1 MKARSKYISLL
12 LAVLMAITMS
22 PLLSQ
27 EALAEKETHEVNMY
41 NGVVCVDDN
50 LTIDTTQYLDED
62 GDALVYAYYSTDG
75 YKDFFNYRG
84 PGTTIYSYQVPDMF
98 SLGEQFYIVI
108 ENSYERIES
117 EWITIKMNAKN
128 LDFSEFNFDKT
139 YTGKKLY
146 LKSFDLDLGPTYF
159 VNKDFK
165 ITYSN
170 NINVGRAAAKLTAN
184 DSRLIGSKIIYF
196 NIRPKGTSIK
206 FLSRSKKC
214 IIVKWKAQKAQMS
227 KSRISGYQIQYST
240 KSNFKGAKVKNVEG
254 YKKTSKLITGLA
266 RKTKYYV
273 RVRTYMT
280 VKGVKYYSSW
290 SKTKAIKTK

>member
-117 EWITIKMNAKN
+117 EWITIKMNAPRTLLEEILPLAPVNMVSHNFPIVVMCCLKIFMKNYKKN
-128 LDFSEFNFDKT
+128 LDIKNNF
-139 YTGKKLY
+139 LI
-146 LKSFDLDLGPTYF
+146 F
-159 VNKDFK
+159 V
-165 ITYSN
+165 
-170 NINVGRAAAKLTAN
+170 V
-184 DSRLIGSKIIYF
+184 
-196 NIRPKGTSIK
+196 
-206 FLSRSKKC
+206 
-214 IIVKWKAQKAQMS
+214 
-227 KSRISGYQIQYST
+227 
-240 KSNFKGAKVKNVEG
+240 
-254 YKKTSKLITGLA
+254 
-266 RKTKYYV
+266 
-273 RVRTYMT
+273 
-280 VKGVKYYSSW
+280 
-290 SKTKAIKTK
+290 

>member
-1 MKARSKYISLL
+1 
-12 LAVLMAITMS
+12 
-22 PLLSQ
+22 
-27 EALAEKETHEVNMY
+27 
-41 NGVVCVDDN
+41 
-50 LTIDTTQYLDED
+50 
-62 GDALVYAYYSTDG
+62 
-75 YKDFFNYRG
+75 
-84 PGTTIYSYQVPDMF
+84 MF

-128 LDFSEFNFDKT
+128 LDFSDFNFDKT

-227 KSRISGYQIQYST
+227 KSRISGYQIQ
-240 KSNFKGAKVKNVEG
+240 
-254 YKKTSKLITGLA
+254 
-266 RKTKYYV
+266 
-273 RVRTYMT
+273 
-280 VKGVKYYSSW
+280 
-290 SKTKAIKTK
+290 